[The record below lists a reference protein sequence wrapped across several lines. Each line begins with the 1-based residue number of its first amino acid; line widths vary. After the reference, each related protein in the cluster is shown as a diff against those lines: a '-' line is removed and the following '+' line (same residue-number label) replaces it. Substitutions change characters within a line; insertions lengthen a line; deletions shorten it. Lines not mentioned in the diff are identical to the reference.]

1 MIEIQ
6 DSQSNGAPVLT
17 RSVPEM
23 VLAGLGTLVLL
34 SLAPAL
40 ADPPASPP
48 PCDVK
53 IDPIF
58 GVRVTDIRGTFGDS
72 DRWQLELEFLN
83 WTQRDAYGILI
94 VANSGSTNSDGA
106 TPYISGASIDANG
119 RPLGPTGTCPSG
131 GCPPMGN
138 IAKTNDWTLINLSST
153 QVCFTSK
160 PFGVQTGTPI
170 PHPAATHQG
179 VSYHGLLSPDFDG
192 KPQSVC
198 TTVIPQM
205 IPGPNPVVGGSPAC
219 ITVPNREDIDDG
231 SNVLDG
237 FVVEIDDWDSGEQFS
252 FNWWLIDDDGGL
264 IGSINPTATLVL
276 GDEHGFGSVNLATLS
291 PGIVGGSTG
300 SKAAPP
306 PLFNFNT
313 IDPAKVNTGYDPK
326 DDSDPNADD
335 PLFFAEDEDSSGMDL
350 APFNPIPAGF
360 PGQGTYFFV
369 EPGTSLSAS
378 PVDPADLPQDTG
390 INAEVSDF
398 MTTGMGCGGG
408 GCGPGTCDCFGM
420 NTPSIESTGAPHVGT
435 SNFVVSLVDAPALS
449 TAVLFIGFS
458 NVTFQGLPLPLHLGP
473 FGIPDCFLYNSVDLQ
488 YLGVTDASGR
498 TSMALAIPNSPNL
511 KGAKLF
517 MQWAAF
523 CVFPPPPPGGVVS
536 MTNQGLVTTL

>member
-170 PHPAATHQG
+170 PHPAVTHQG

-219 ITVPNREDIDDG
+219 IQVPNREDIDDG
-231 SNVLDG
+231 NNVLDG
-237 FVVEIDDWDSGEQFS
+237 FVIEIDDWDSGEQFS
-252 FNWWLIDDDGGL
+252 FDWWLIGDDGSL
-264 IGSINPTATLVL
+264 IGSIDPTATMVM
-276 GDEHGFGSVNLATLS
+276 GDDYGFGAVNLATMS
-291 PGIVGGSTG
+291 PGIVGDSAGSNP
-300 SKAAPP
+300 APP
-306 PLFNFNT
+306 PLFNFNS
-313 IDPAKVNTGYDPK
+313 IDSSKVNTGYDPP
-326 DDSDPNADD
+326 DTSNANADD
-335 PLFFAEDEDSSGMDL
+335 PLFFAEDEDGNGMDQ
-350 APFNPIPAGF
+350 APFNPVPAGF

-369 EPGTSLSAS
+369 EPGATFSA
-378 PVDPADLPQDTG
+378 PPMDPMDLP
-390 INAEVSDF
+390 
-398 MTTGMGCGGG
+398 
-408 GCGPGTCDCFGM
+408 PGTGSNAAISSFNVIGQSCPFPSGLR
-420 NTPSIESTGAPHVGT
+420 PSITGSGAPHIGT
-435 SNFVVSLVDAPALS
+435 SGFVTSMVGADPFAPSILI
-449 TAVLFIGFS
+449 IGFNNAS
-458 NVTFQGLPLPLHLGP
+458 YLGLPLPLDLSL
-473 FGIPDCFLYNSVDLQ
+473 FGFPGCTLYQSVDVQ
-488 YLGVTDASGR
+488 FAGQTDGAGQD
-498 TSMALAIPNSPNL
+498 SMALTIPNNANL
-511 KGAKLF
+511 KGVNLF
-517 MQWAAF
+517 MQWAGIGF
-523 CVFPPPPPGGVVS
+523 GPLGVVLALTPGAS
-536 MTNQGLVTTL
+536 VNIP